1 MVGGRRIKNP
11 LSQLLL
17 CLARDYDI
25 RVTLIVREQD
35 VRSDRVINP
44 LATSK
49 PSHLTVQEIPLLH
62 AKVLLTE
69 AFVLETSANL
79 LWTSLFRNVESCT
92 LATNPYNNPR
102 QWVKVKLGLII

>member
-25 RVTLIVREQD
+25 QVTLIVREQD

-79 LWTSLFRNVESCT
+79 RKDSGLGQDIGQNFR
-92 LATNPYNNPR
+92 
-102 QWVKVKLGLII
+102 